1 MLLLMKTVLLIIG
14 KLHVAKKDRQNF
26 LRFFKN
32 RNSSEHQLM
41 IIRCYWL
48 SRWQACRL
56 NIEFD
61 KNLYESLKK
70 NFQAPTDVVHTE
82 LGDDLD
88 TAHDGRM

>member
-1 MLLLMKTVLLIIG
+1 
-14 KLHVAKKDRQNF
+14 
-26 LRFFKN
+26 
-32 RNSSEHQLM
+32 M